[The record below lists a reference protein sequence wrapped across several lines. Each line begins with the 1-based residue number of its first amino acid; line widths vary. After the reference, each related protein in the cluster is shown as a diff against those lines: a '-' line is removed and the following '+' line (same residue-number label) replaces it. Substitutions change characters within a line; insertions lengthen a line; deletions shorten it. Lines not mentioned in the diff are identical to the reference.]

1 MVYLAKL
8 IYIGLYSDS
17 VWFMVKNPP
26 WKSCPEVRWSSW
38 RAAIGVGRSEMAHGA
53 WMEQPAVAAYFDGFH
68 WLTETIP
75 WSLVKCLFGNFA
87 GDSCSFSDKDMM
99 IPDWFVFD
107 WWLAFFSSVIVPWQA
122 GTCIL
127 LLFLVYDCRL
137 KTERP
142 FHWIPNESLPWFF
155 YVLFG
160 VCYRIYIDNYQAVK
174 PGLSLQ
180 LAYYSIPWINC
191 LFPDLDLGTDYVIIH
206 N

>member
-1 MVYLAKL
+1 MKNHAPRSGEVLGAKQL
-8 IYIGLYSDS
+8 ELEDLKWHTELGWNSLGTA
-17 VWFMVKNPP
+17 
-26 WKSCPEVRWSSW
+26 R
-38 RAAIGVGRSEMAHGA
+38 
-53 WMEQPAVAAYFDGFH
+53 EQPKKPTAVAAYFDAFH

-75 WSLVKCLFGNFA
+75 WSLVNCLFWNFA

-206 N
+206 D